1 MTDPTSDSPLSESS
15 QEVTVQDAN
24 SQEASAQDPNTP
36 KPPVKLPLD
45 GSLGKFP
52 LNRLVPDKHSLQQ
65 ISETWQQWT
74 QGSSQWVSQWIKEL
88 PTPQVVDQVAGWFRV
103 DDAKLQDILH
113 RIRKDLPTTQA
124 ILIGK
129 PQAGKSSIVRG
140 LTGVSAEIIGQG
152 FRPHTQHTQRYS
164 YPTDELPLLQ
174 FVDTVGLG
182 DGIQEIADVVRDL
195 LGELSPPA
203 NAQPGAVAATQAGDS
218 PPLADRLEPLEAQQ
232 SRALETSPAAK
243 VILLTVRVGDFA
255 TDALRQIVQQVR
267 QKHPEIPCLLVVT
280 CLHQL
285 YPPSLENHPAYP
297 PPIGE
302 IDRAFAQIQQDFQGL
317 FDRAVLI
324 DFTLEEDGFDPV
336 FYGLE
341 ALVTTLAEL
350 LPEAESRAIAQLLN
364 DREMGNQV
372 GNLYREAA
380 RRAILPFAIMAG
392 TLAAVPLPLATMPVL
407 TAVQISMVAFLGQ
420 LYGQKLTVSQAGGLV
435 STIAGGFLAQT
446 IGREL
451 VKLIPGFGSVIA
463 ASWATAYTW
472 ALGETACAYFGDLL
486 GGRKPDPAQIQAV
499 MKSAFAEAQDR
510 LKGKAVDPMSTNVGA
525 MSANNESA
533 NNDSTNNESANNHKL
548 SHSRSDK
555 FSQ

>member
-1 MTDPTSDSPLSESS
+1 MPNIQLPKIGDTWDQFTHLSR
-15 QEVTVQDAN
+15 QLT
-24 SQEASAQDPNTP
+24 
-36 KPPVKLPLD
+36 
-45 GSLGKFP
+45 
-52 LNRLVPDKHSLQQ
+52 KH
-65 ISETWQQWT
+65 
-74 QGSSQWVSQWIKEL
+74 L
-88 PTPQVVDQVAGWFRV
+88 PTPQLLNPVLGWFRV
-103 DDAKLQDILH
+103 DETKLKEILH
-113 RIRKDLPTTQA
+113 TIRKDLPTTEA

-174 FVDTVGLG
+174 FVDTIGLG
-182 DGIQEIADVVRDL
+182 DGIQAISDVVRDL
-195 LGELSPPA
+195 LGEMDDP
-203 NAQPGAVAATQAGDS
+203 
-218 PPLADRLEPLEAQQ
+218 EAWVGV
-232 SRALETSPAAK
+232 TSTAAK

-255 TDALRQIVQQVR
+255 TDSLRQIVQQVR
-267 QKHPEIPCLLVVT
+267 QKHPEVPCLLVVT
-280 CLHQL
+280 CAHQL
-285 YPPSLENHPAYP
+285 YPPNLENHPAYP
-297 PPIGE
+297 PQLAE
-302 IDRAFAQIQQDFQGL
+302 IDRAFTQIQQDFQGL

-510 LKGKAVDPMSTNVGA
+510 LKNPA
-525 MSANNESA
+525 M
-533 NNDSTNNESANNHKL
+533 KV
-548 SHSRSDK
+548 
-555 FSQ
+555 

>member
-1 MTDPTSDSPLSESS
+1 MTDPSTEPTPAPLQPQESADRNSPPSAEPPTAPLNVSLEKIALS
-15 QEVTVQDAN
+15 
-24 SQEASAQDPNTP
+24 
-36 KPPVKLPLD
+36 KRPLD
-45 GSLGKFP
+45 
-52 LNRLVPDKHSLQQ
+52 RLRLPNLPIPK
-65 ISETWQQWT
+65 ISETWDQFTQLSQQLT
-74 QGSSQWVSQWIKEL
+74 KHL
-88 PTPQVVDQVAGWFRV
+88 PTPQLLEPVLGWFRV
-103 DDAKLQDILH
+103 DETKLKEILH
-113 RIRKDLPTTQA
+113 QIRKDLPTTEA

-174 FVDTVGLG
+174 FVDTIGLG
-182 DGIQEIADVVRDL
+182 DGVQAISDVVRDL
-195 LGELSPPA
+195 LGELASAPTVERSSLERSREQSGNADLLDTARTPSPDQPVQPDQTAQMDASDDWDGKPA
-203 NAQPGAVAATQAGDS
+203 T
-218 PPLADRLEPLEAQQ
+218 
-232 SRALETSPAAK
+232 AAK

-255 TDALRQIVQQVR
+255 TDSLRQIVQQVR
-267 QKHPEIPCLLVVT
+267 QKHPEVPCLLVVT

-297 PPIGE
+297 PQIAE
-302 IDRAFAQIQQDFQGL
+302 VDRAFAQIQQDFQGL

-341 ALVTTLAEL
+341 TLVNTLAEL
-350 LPEAESRAIAQLLN
+350 LPEAESRAIAQLLD
-364 DREMGNQV
+364 DRSMGNQV

-499 MKSAFAEAQDR
+499 MKSAFADAQDR
-510 LKGKAVDPMSTNVGA
+510 LKKPTMKA
-525 MSANNESA
+525 
-533 NNDSTNNESANNHKL
+533 
-548 SHSRSDK
+548 
-555 FSQ
+555 